1 MFFSVL
7 RLRGHDGLRRLL
19 RRPLDGWL
27 RHGRAFPADE
37 DWQFRKQEAEHGEN
51 GENRRHVEE
60 AVFGGK
66 LIPDVVQNDAF
77 MASRDGGEFEQGG
90 AVVCRKWREFRR
102 YGNHGG
108 GDGDRR
114 FKPCPTDRSHAD
126 GIALQWNMC
135 DELVRPIPLETDGR
149 CGVFSMSVLDDGVE
163 DGNVLERIARTVRR
177 EIDRDGKQAV
187 RKSL

>member
-19 RRPLDGWL
+19 RRSLDGWL

-66 LIPDVVQNDAF
+66 LLPDVVQNDAF
-77 MASRDGGEFEQGG
+77 AAARDGGEFEQGG
-90 AVVCRKWREFRR
+90 AVVCRKWRKFR
-102 YGNHGG
+102 
-108 GDGDRR
+108 
-114 FKPCPTDRSHAD
+114 
-126 GIALQWNMC
+126 
-135 DELVRPIPLETDGR
+135 
-149 CGVFSMSVLDDGVE
+149 
-163 DGNVLERIARTVRR
+163 
-177 EIDRDGKQAV
+177 
-187 RKSL
+187 